1 MSNILFVLFQGSGTN
16 LKSWNEYTE
25 SKFLDKLKKLGDI
38 YTYEYGAVKKV
49 PFLTS
54 HSKMLAII
62 QKETVSF

>member
-1 MSNILFVLFQGSGTN
+1 MSNILFVLFQGSRTN

-38 YTYEYGAVKKV
+38 YTYEYGAVKKGT
-49 PFLTS
+49 FLTT

-62 QKETVSF
+62 QKGNVPF